1 MLGGGAV
8 FAGYTVLRF
17 VGSGPMGEVYLARH
31 AKLPRQDAL
40 KILSAAASEDRDY
53 RDSFNRAADGAATLI
68 HPNIVR
74 VHAHGE
80 FDGRLWIATDYIDG
94 TDAWQLMKTQFP
106 NGMPAV
112 DVCMIVTAISEALD
126 YAHQRGVP
134 HHDVKPTNILIT
146 EPVDGWGRALLTDFA
161 IARQPG
167 GAGGLASADVDG
179 RTDQYGLAATAYQ
192 LLVGARPGPTAG
204 AGRQLPGWPPK
215 LGERRPDLAHLD
227 PVFARALAN
236 NPADRFNRCRDF
248 ADALNGVALRTRQHK
263 RSKRFRILAGS
274 ALAAVLLVAG
284 VAIGHVVTQPKNNGT
299 STSAAG
305 FRPPNALAHPPIDP
319 SLLPADGPPGPMWPM
334 KQTAYCTEVGVLPD
348 TDFRVPPK
356 YMDTLNLP
364 AAWRFGRGGGVKV
377 AVIDTGVNPQP
388 RFPHLVGGGDYVFAT
403 ADGLSDCD
411 GRGTIVASMIGA
423 APSSSDAFSGI
434 APDVDLISIRASSE
448 SFTSK
453 NPDSVNR
460 QTQSTLDSIHTL
472 ARAVVHAANMG
483 AAVINISAIVCTGA
497 YRIPDEGD
505 LGAAVRYAAVDKNAV
520 IVAAAGDTS
529 QRDCAPNPVGD
540 HGQVETVVTPDWFD
554 EYVLT
559 VGATDSAAQPLRDL
573 SLAGPW
579 VSVAAPGSDVVGL
592 SPRDDTLINAIRGPG
607 SMLLVPMG
615 TSFSAPIVSGVAA
628 LVRAKYPQLSSRQI
642 INRLVRTARPP
653 VGGRNEQIG
662 YGVVDP
668 VAALTKDVPK
678 GPR

>member
-8 FAGYTVLRF
+8 FAGYAVVRF
-17 VGSGPMGEVYLARH
+17 VGSGPMGGVYLAQH
-31 AKLPRQDAL
+31 PKLPRRDAL
-40 KILSAAASEDRDY
+40 KILSAAASADRDY
-53 RDSFNRAADGAATLI
+53 RDWFNRAADAASTLI

-74 VHAHGE
+74 VHDHGE

-106 NGMPAV
+106 NGMPAA
-112 DVCMIVTAISEALD
+112 DVCMIVTAISDALD

-134 HHDVKPTNILIT
+134 HHGVKPTNIVLA
-146 EPVDGWGRALLTDFA
+146 EPVDGWRRALLTDFA

-167 GAGGLASADVDG
+167 GAGGLATTDVDG
-179 RTDQYGLAATAYQ
+179 RIDQDGLAATAYQ
-192 LLVGARPGPTAG
+192 LLVGARPDPTAG
-204 AGRQLPGWPPK
+204 AGQQLPGWLPQ
-215 LGERRPDLAHLD
+215 LSDRRPDLARLD

-236 NPADRFNRCRDF
+236 NPADRFHRCRDF
-248 ADALNGVALRTRQHK
+248 ADALSDVALDARQHQ

-274 ALAAVLLVAG
+274 ALAVVLLVAG
-284 VAIGHVVTQPKNNGT
+284 VVIGHVVTQSKNKTT
-299 STSAAG
+299 SASAAG
-305 FRPPNALAHPPIDP
+305 SRPPNALAHPPIDP

-334 KQTAYCTEVGVLPD
+334 KQTAYCAEVGVLAD

-388 RFPHLVGGGDYVFAT
+388 RFPHLVGGGDYVSPS

-434 APDVDLISIRASSE
+434 APDVNLISIREFSE
-448 SFTSK
+448 SFTPK
-453 NPDSVNR
+453 NRRSANP
-460 QTQSTLDSIHTL
+460 QTQSVLDSIHTL
-472 ARAVVHAANMG
+472 ARAIVHAADMG
-483 AAVINISAIVCTGA
+483 AAVINLSNIVCTGA
-497 YRIPDEGD
+497 FRIPDQGD

-529 QRDCAPNPVGD
+529 QRDCAPNPID
-540 HGQVETVVTPDWFD
+540 THGQVETVATPDWFD

-559 VGATDSAAQPLRDL
+559 VGATDSTGQPLRDP

-579 VSVAAPGSDVVGL
+579 VSIAAPGSDVVGL

-607 SMLLVPMG
+607 DMLLVPMG

-653 VGGRNEQIG
+653 AGGRNEQIG
-662 YGVVDP
+662 YGVIDP

-678 GPR
+678 SPR